1 MGKALHITDEN
12 FDSTIQDGYTLV
24 DFWAPWCPPCRF
36 IGPIL
41 EELAGH
47 YDGQIKTT
55 KLNVDDNQ
63 QTALKYRVMNLPT
76 VILFKDGQP
85 VEVMVGAR
93 NKNQYQRVLDEHLG
107 ITPA

>member
-1 MGKALHITDEN
+1 MGKALELSDEN
-12 FDSTIQDGYTLV
+12 FASHIAEGYTLV

-36 IGPIL
+36 IGPLI
-41 EELAGH
+41 EQLAES

-76 VILFKDGQP
+76 VILFKDGEP

-93 NKNQYQRVLDEHLG
+93 NKNQYARVLDQHLG
-107 ITPA
+107 VTQA